1 MIAFLSKYAA
11 GSAAAGIPLAKNA
24 FELMK
29 SSSKK
34 IVPFDFVQR
43 DFSGRRG
50 QGDAGGWPST
60 TGNPSGRYRSNNPP
74 KKYTEQDR
82 DRRGRYIIKWLYE
95 GDHVNTIFGEKVTS
109 IACGGKATIMLY
121 ENGGTAWTEGLT
133 TSLYNK
139 LNERQNSLPPPEYVA
154 IGSQDR
160 YYVRFTDGVSQWV
173 GDDAMTKTLQDTNRQ
188 VKSVAF
194 GEHWDSH
201 FIVYDD
207 GYWQYQN
214 IPAGLSNILD
224 ERGNKA
230 DLDCV
235 SLGPDGEYYMSAK
248 NGKAWWGGTTSEN
261 IASIA
266 KVSDRVKFI
275 DFADDDAFLC
285 RYT

>member
-34 IVPFDFVQR
+34 IVLFDFVQR
-43 DFSGRRG
+43 DFSGRG

-82 DRRGRYIIKWLYE
+82 DRRGRYIIPLLYD
-95 GDHVNTIFGEKVTS
+95 GDHVNTYFDEEVTS
-109 IACGGKATIMLY
+109 IACGGKITIMLY
-121 ENGGTAWTEGLT
+121 ENGGTAWTGELT
-133 TSLYNK
+133 ASLYNK
-139 LNERQNSLPPPEYVA
+139 LNGRQNSLPPPEYVA

-160 YYVRFTDGVSQWV
+160 CYVRCTDGSSQWV
-173 GDDAMTKTLQDTNRQ
+173 GDDAMTNTLRDTNRR

-224 ERGNKA
+224 ERGRDKV

-248 NGKAWWGGTTSEN
+248 NGKAWWGGTTNEN
-261 IASIA
+261 IASID
-266 KVSDRVKFI
+266 KVRDRVKFI

>member
-1 MIAFLSKYAA
+1 MIALLSKYA
-11 GSAAAGIPLAKNA
+11 GSAAGIPLANNA
-24 FELMK
+24 FELIK

-34 IVPFDFVQR
+34 SVPFDFVQR
-43 DFSGRRG
+43 AFSRRG
-50 QGDAGGWPST
+50 EQGDAGGWPST
-60 TGNPSGRYRSNNPP
+60 TGNPSGGNRSNNPP

-82 DRRGRYIIKWLYE
+82 DRRGRYIMSSLYE
-95 GDHVNTIFGEKVTS
+95 DEDVNINYDEEVTS

-121 ENGGTAWTEGLT
+121 ENGETAWTTNLT

-139 LNERQNSLPPPEYVA
+139 LNGRQNSLPPPEYVA

-160 YYVRFTDGVSQWV
+160 YYVRFTDGSSQWV
-173 GDDAMTKTLQDTNRQ
+173 GDDAMTKKLRGTNRR

-207 GYWQYQN
+207 EYWQYRN
-214 IPAGLSNILD
+214 IPAELRNILEEED
-224 ERGNKA
+224 CKA

-235 SLGPDGEYYMSAK
+235 SLGPDGEYYMSAT
-248 NGKAWWGGTTSEN
+248 NGTAWWGGTTDEN

-266 KVSDRVKFI
+266 KVRDRVQFI

>member
-1 MIAFLSKYAA
+1 MIAFLSKYA

-43 DFSGRRG
+43 DFSGRG

-121 ENGGTAWTEGLT
+121 ENGGTAWTKDLT

-139 LNERQNSLPPPEYVA
+139 LNGRQNSLPPPEYVA

-173 GDDAMTKTLQDTNRQ
+173 GDDAMTNTLRDTNRR

-248 NGKAWWGGTTSEN
+248 NGEAWWGGTTNEN

-266 KVSDRVKFI
+266 KAGDRVEFI
-275 DFADDDAFLC
+275 DFADDDTFLC